1 MKAVFGDELNDSDYE
16 MLLDDIKNAMD
27 DEDIEDSSDWQL

>member
-1 MKAVFGDELNDSDYE
+1 MKAVCGDELNDSDYE

-27 DEDIEDSSDWQL
+27 DEDIEDSSD